1 MPTTMRAVPRASS
14 KPLALLVS
22 LMACAAAQAEDRP
35 WHIGVSQAFT
45 HETNVFRKSGGE
57 VSDNI
62 SSTGVLGGLDWRPGR
77 QHLYFNGTAA
87 RNRYS
92 KLDQLN
98 NDSNSANAG
107 LDWET
112 VESLSGNL
120 RYTRR
125 QELSDYT
132 VVATPD
138 VKNIVKI
145 QQASGAVR
153 FGFAAHLGVEGTLD
167 RRKIDYS
174 ISNERDT
181 TEDVASLGVKWSG
194 TSVLTLGVAGRV
206 TKGET
211 PLYQPLLPLDLTNQ
225 IPVLGGVEP
234 DKMDRKDIDF
244 TATWVPSGLSTL
256 TGRISLTK
264 VDHTAPSR
272 ADFNGV
278 TGAVTWEYVPT
289 GKTKIRSSLIR
300 DTGNETSFLALTQLG
315 LSSLR
320 FDNNRLNWIAV
331 LEGDWEAT
339 AKILVN
345 GSLRYINGTL
355 DTITGSSFN
364 GNTIRL
370 GLGARYLATRNITL
384 GCNLVHDQG
393 GSTFSASI
401 YGCSASFV
409 LQ

>member
-1 MPTTMRAVPRASS
+1 
-14 KPLALLVS
+14 
-22 LMACAAAQAEDRP
+22 
-35 WHIGVSQAFT
+35 
-45 HETNVFRKSGGE
+45 
-57 VSDNI
+57 
-62 SSTGVLGGLDWRPGR
+62 
-77 QHLYFNGTAA
+77 
-87 RNRYS
+87 
-92 KLDQLN
+92 
-98 NDSNSANAG
+98 
-107 LDWET
+107 
-112 VESLSGNL
+112 
-120 RYTRR
+120 
-125 QELSDYT
+125 
-132 VVATPD
+132 
-138 VKNIVKI
+138 
-145 QQASGAVR
+145 
-153 FGFAAHLGVEGTLD
+153 
-167 RRKIDYS
+167 
-174 ISNERDT
+174 
-181 TEDVASLGVKWSG
+181 
-194 TSVLTLGVAGRV
+194 VLTLGVAGRV